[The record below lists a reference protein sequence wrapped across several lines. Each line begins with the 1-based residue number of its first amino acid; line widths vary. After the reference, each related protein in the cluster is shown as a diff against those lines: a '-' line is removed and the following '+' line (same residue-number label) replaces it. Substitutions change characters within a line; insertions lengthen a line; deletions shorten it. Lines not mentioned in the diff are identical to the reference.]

1 MSPYS
6 KYYAII
12 LQHYMTSMCSASKQA
27 DTNQV
32 NIKYMDQTQKSV
44 CVCVKRTHLKYPQPQ
59 LAEI

>member
-1 MSPYS
+1 
-6 KYYAII
+6 
-12 LQHYMTSMCSASKQA
+12 MCSASKQA

-44 CVCVKRTHLKYPQPQ
+44 CVKHTHLKYPQPQ